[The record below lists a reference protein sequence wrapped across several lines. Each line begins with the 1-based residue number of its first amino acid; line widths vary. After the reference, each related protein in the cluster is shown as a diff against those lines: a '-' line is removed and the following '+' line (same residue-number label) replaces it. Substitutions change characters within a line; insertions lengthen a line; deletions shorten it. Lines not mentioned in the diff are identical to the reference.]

1 MKYNEKYG
9 LYVTKN
15 GLIFTVDRR
24 YKDVKLKLLKPIIV
38 NSYEAVHTPLSH
50 GHKLVKVHKLVAET
64 FIGTVPENKCID
76 HIDRNKLNNDIS
88 NLRWVT
94 YSENANN
101 KDKEKFSLNNSLGQI
116 NSKKK
121 KRIPVIL
128 ENVKTEEKFEFNS
141 RFNAAKWLIE
151 TNQTTTKSPQ
161 GLARRIAMQKYVH
174 GYKIYN
180 INAERPAEMA

>member
-76 HIDRNKLNNDIS
+76 HIDRNKLNNSIS
-88 NLRWVT
+88 NLRIVT
-94 YSENANN
+94 YSEN
-101 KDKEKFSLNNSLGQI
+101 SLNRDNSSYRTDEYRKRVSI
-116 NSKKK
+116 NSKRAWANKQ
-121 KRIPVIL
+121 R
-128 ENVKTEEKFEFNS
+128 
-141 RFNAAKWLIE
+141 
-151 TNQTTTKSPQ
+151 
-161 GLARRIAMQKYVH
+161 
-174 GYKIYN
+174 
-180 INAERPAEMA
+180 